1 MYRQKFFE
9 KNRKNLKKVVDKTG
23 KLCYIIIT
31 KGKEKEIKKMMY
43 IRSKITGQVYEVEC
57 LPQYGDFDVVSKAT
71 YEEWKK
77 KMGL

>member
-1 MYRQKFFE
+1 
-9 KNRKNLKKVVDKTG
+9 
-23 KLCYIIIT
+23 
-31 KGKEKEIKKMMY
+31 MMY

-57 LPQYGDFDVVSKAT
+57 LPRYGDFDVVSKAT